1 MKIQGR
7 PTTAARPEIGVE
19 GVRVTGPGP
28 RPGRPR
34 GTGKGKIKLIS
45 KLVHRRRVSRVTKGG
60 RRFSVRVLVVLGD
73 RSGRVGVGVSNAVLL
88 REALGEARRRAVR
101 GLVDVQVTKNSSIR
115 HMTYGQFRAAR
126 VVLRPRPMGSGVVA
140 GGAVRPVLEM
150 AGLKNVTAKSL
161 GSNSVVNSARAT
173 IDALERLVKVEPK

>member
-1 MKIQGR
+1 
-7 PTTAARPEIGVE
+7 
-19 GVRVTGPGP
+19 
-28 RPGRPR
+28 
-34 GTGKGKIKLIS
+34 
-45 KLVHRRRVSRVTKGG
+45 
-60 RRFSVRVLVVLGD
+60 VLVVLGD

-101 GLVDVQVTKNSSIR
+101 GLVDVQVTKSSSIR
-115 HMTYGQFRAAR
+115 HMTHGHFRAAS
-126 VVLRPRPMGSGVVA
+126 VVLRPRPTGSGVVA

-173 IDALERLVKVEPK
+173 IDALKRLVKMEPK